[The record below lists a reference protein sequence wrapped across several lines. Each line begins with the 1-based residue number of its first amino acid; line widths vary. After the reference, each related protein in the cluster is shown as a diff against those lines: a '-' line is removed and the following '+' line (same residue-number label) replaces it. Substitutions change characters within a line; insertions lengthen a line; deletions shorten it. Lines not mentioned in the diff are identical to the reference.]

1 MDVVPSPRMLFP
13 DSYLVI
19 DGGTEYFVDEIS
31 GKSDDVFSEQE
42 GDRDKHGDDDNDLE
56 CSEAAPSDPF
66 RCIILF

>member
-1 MDVVPSPRMLFP
+1 MLFP

-42 GDRDKHGDDDNDLE
+42 GDRDKHGDDDNDLGV
-56 CSEAAPSDPF
+56 F
-66 RCIILF
+66 RSRSKRPVPVH